1 MPYVLIVDDEAVM
14 RDKLSSLLRDF
25 EGLHIEQAFDA
36 GTARK
41 LMETH
46 KFDVALVDMA
56 LGQEPRD
63 RMAGISV
70 LHDLLNQGCIP
81 LVVSG
86 TGNDTLKEVTLEL
99 GALDYVSKPFIDLDL
114 INKVKLAL
122 HWSKAKQASRALSSM
137 PNGLTSD
144 PTDITKLLWKNKPLM
159 LSLAELSLVYKLV
172 KTPGTVVENNQLQD
186 SMKSGNSPSALST
199 HFANVRKKFIGIDRD
214 FKHSVNQG
222 GGYIWK

>member
-14 RDKLSSLLRDF
+14 RDKISSLLRDF
-25 EGLHIEQAFDA
+25 EGLHIEQAPDA
-36 GTARK
+36 DTARK
-41 LMETH
+41 LMTTY

-56 LGQEPRD
+56 LGPEPRD
-63 RMAGISV
+63 RIAGISV
-70 LHDLLNQGCIP
+70 LNDLLNQGCIP

-122 HWSKAKQASRALSSM
+122 HWSKAKQSRPAHGSM
-137 PNGLTSD
+137 PNGLTVD

-172 KTPGTVVENNQLQD
+172 KTPGTVVENNQLQE

-199 HFANVRKKFIGIDRD
+199 HFANVRKKFHAIDRD
-214 FKHSVNQG
+214 FKHIVNQG